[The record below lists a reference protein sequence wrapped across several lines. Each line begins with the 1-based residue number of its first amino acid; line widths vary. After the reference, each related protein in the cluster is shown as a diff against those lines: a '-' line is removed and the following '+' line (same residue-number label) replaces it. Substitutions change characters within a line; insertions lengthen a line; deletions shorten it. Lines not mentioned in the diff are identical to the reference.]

1 MKEIDG
7 RRARGD
13 KARAGILAQSIK
25 LAATEGLE
33 GVTIGRLATA
43 AGVGK
48 ANISVLFGS
57 KEELQLATLERAAQA
72 YQSAVIAPSECHATP
87 LEKLKALVEGWF
99 HFIENK
105 TLPGG
110 CFMSA
115 IASEY
120 RARPGRIQDWVNDYR
135 AGTRSQFRRLIVEAK
150 DAGEL
155 LPTVDEDQL
164 AFELFAAQGFANA
177 AELLGNHDEFQ
188 RSRDGSMRSIS
199 SAMTAKA
206 KRRASR
212 QAPNPGAK
220 AILA

>member
-155 LPTVDEDQL
+155 LLTVDEDQL

-177 AELLGNHDEFQ
+177 AELLGNHDEFE
-188 RSRDGSMRSIS
+188 RSREGSLRSIN

-212 QAPNPGAK
+212 QAPKPGAK
-220 AILA
+220 ADLA

>member
-1 MKEIDG
+1 MNETDG
-7 RRARGD
+7 RRLRGD
-13 KARAGILAQSIK
+13 KARTSILAQSIR
-25 LAATEGLE
+25 LASTEGLE

-48 ANISVLFGS
+48 ANITVLFGN
-57 KEELQLATLERAAQA
+57 KEELQLATLERAAEA
-72 YQSAVIAPSECHATP
+72 YESAVVSPSQCHSTP

-120 RARPGRIQDWVNDYR
+120 RARPGRIQDWINEYR
-135 AGTRSQFRRLIVEAK
+135 AGTRSLFRRLIVEAK

-155 LPTVDEDQL
+155 LATVDEDQM

-177 AELLGNHDEFQ
+177 AELLGNHNEFE
-188 RSRDGSMRSIS
+188 RSRDGSLRAIN

-206 KRRASR
+206 KRQASR
-212 QAPNPGAK
+212 KAQNPSSKDA
-220 AILA
+220 LV